1 MPEPEIIEYFHS
13 VHLVE
18 DKCKGCV
25 NCIKR
30 CPTEAIR
37 VRDGKAHIIEARCI
51 DCGECVRICPNQ
63 AKTVV
68 ADSLARLQ
76 DFSFNVALPAPAI
89 YSQFREGTQPERV
102 IATLKTIGFDHVVDV
117 AFGADLV
124 GGKIREA
131 IEDPSSIRP
140 LISSACPAV
149 VRLIQVRF
157 PNLVEHVLPIITPM
171 RAAAKLAKLQVH
183 EQFDVP
189 NERIGI
195 WFITPCPGKVSAINE
210 PAGYEDAIITG
221 AIPISEVY
229 PLLREKLLRDP
240 EEIERLTKDLR
251 RGTGLGVG
259 WARSG
264 GENQSINGGR
274 QIAVDGIHSVIQIL
288 EDVERGKLSDIDYI
302 EAQACIGGC
311 VGGVLTVENPFI
323 TRRRIRLLA
332 RDEAANELM
341 QAQSNDALAQEHP
354 ELVEGGAE
362 TDRILAELMAN
373 DDWFRHDI
381 PLEPRPTLKLDE
393 DMAKAMRKMDQMA
406 HILDSLPGLDCG
418 SCGAPNC
425 QALAEDVVRGLATE
439 MDCVFK
445 LRERVRQLAG
455 EMVELSE
462 KVPPAMGHTTKKP
475 VELNGIGEHSPGTG
489 PKSED

>member
-1 MPEPEIIEYFHS
+1 MPDPERNEYFHS

-25 NCIKR
+25 NCIKH

-63 AKTVV
+63 AKTVL
-68 ADSLARLQ
+68 ADTMGRLK
-76 DFSFNVALPAPAI
+76 DFGFNVALPAPAI
-89 YSQFREGTQPERV
+89 YSQFREGTPPDRV
-102 IATLKTIGFDHVVDV
+102 IATLKAIGFDHVVDV

-124 GGKIREA
+124 GQKIREM
-131 IEDPSSIRP
+131 IESPNGVRP
-140 LISSACPAV
+140 WISSACPAV

-171 RAAAKLAKLQVH
+171 RAAAKLAKLQVSQELGVH
-183 EQFDVP
+183 ED
-189 NERIGI
+189 RIGI
-195 WFITPCPGKVSAINE
+195 WFITPCPGKVSAVNE

-221 AIPISEVY
+221 AIPIAEVY
-229 PLLREKLLRDP
+229 PLLREKLVRDP
-240 EEIERLTKDLR
+240 DEIERLSSELR
-251 RGTGLGVG
+251 RGSGLGIG

-264 GENQSINGGR
+264 GENQSIGGGR

-302 EAQACIGGC
+302 EAQACVGGC

-332 RDEAANELM
+332 
-341 QAQSNDALAQEHP
+341 NDDSEPGLAEP
-354 ELVEGGAE
+354 TGTES
-362 TDRILAELMAN
+362 TPSPMDRIVAEVTAN
-373 DDWFRHDI
+373 DDWFQHDR
-381 PLEPRPTLKLDE
+381 PVEPRPTLKLDE

-406 HILDSLPGLDCG
+406 RIVESLPGLDCG

-445 LRERVRQLAG
+445 LRERVRQLAS
-455 EMVELSE
+455 EMFELSE
-462 KVPPAMGHTTKKP
+462 KVPPAMGHYANRP
-475 VELNGIGEHSPGTG
+475 VETDGIGEHSQATEPES
-489 PKSED
+489 KD

>member
-1 MPEPEIIEYFHS
+1 MLSLFRAFVIEKTAMQESEITEYFHS

-68 ADSLARLQ
+68 ADKLERLTE
-76 DFSFNVALPAPAI
+76 FKFNVALPAPAI
-89 YSQFREGTQPERV
+89 YSQFREGTTTEQV
-102 IATLKTIGFDHVVDV
+102 LATLRAIGFDYVVDV

-124 GGKIREA
+124 GIKIREA
-131 IEDPSSIRP
+131 IEASQAVRP

-157 PNLVEHVLPIITPM
+157 PNLVEHVLPIISPM
-171 RAAAKLAKLQVH
+171 RAAAKIAKARVSK
-183 EQFDVP
+183 EFGVS
-189 NERIGI
+189 NERIGL

-221 AIPISEVY
+221 AIPIAEVY
-229 PLLREKLLRDP
+229 PLLREKLVRDP
-240 EEIERLTKDLR
+240 DEITRLAGELS

-264 GENQSINGGR
+264 GENQGIGGGR

-302 EAQACIGGC
+302 EAQACVGGC

-332 RDEAANELM
+332 QEPSEAETAEREKITAEMAANDGWF
-341 QAQSNDALAQEHP
+341 SH
-354 ELVEGGAE
+354 
-362 TDRILAELMAN
+362 DRPIV
-373 DDWFRHDI
+373 
-381 PLEPRPTLKLDE
+381 PRPTLKLDD
-393 DMAKAMRKMDQMA
+393 DMAVAMRKMEQMEQ
-406 HILDSLPGLDCG
+406 ILESLPGLDCG

-445 LRERVRQLAG
+445 LRERVRQLAS
-455 EMVELSE
+455 EMFELSD
-462 KVPPAMGHTTKKP
+462 KVPPAMGHQINKSA
-475 VELNGIGEHSPGTG
+475 ENNAIGEHSPVSG
-489 PKSED
+489 PDTED

>member
-1 MPEPEIIEYFHS
+1 MREPEITEYFHS
-13 VHLVE
+13 VHLLE
-18 DKCKGCV
+18 DKCQGCV

-37 VRDGKAHIIEARCI
+37 VRDGKAHIVEARCI

-68 ADSLARLQ
+68 ADTLGRLKEF
-76 DFSFNVALPAPAI
+76 DYNIALPAPAI
-89 YSQFREGTQPERV
+89 YSQFREGTAPERV
-102 IATLKTIGFDHVVDV
+102 IATLKATGFDHVVDV
-117 AFGADLV
+117 AFAADLV
-124 GGKIREA
+124 AQKIREA
-131 IEDPSSIRP
+131 IEAPSSVRP

-157 PNLVEHVLPIITPM
+157 PNLIEHVLPIITPM
-171 RAAAKLAKLQVH
+171 RAAAKLAKLQAEVLY
-183 EQFDVP
+183 DVP
-189 NERIGI
+189 IDRVGI

-210 PAGYEDAIITG
+210 PAGYEDTIITG
-221 AIPISEVY
+221 AIPIAEVY
-229 PLLREKLLRDP
+229 PVLREKLVRDP
-240 EEIERLTKDLR
+240 DEIEHLAHYLR
-251 RGTGLGVG
+251 RGSGLGIG

-288 EDVERGKLSDIDYI
+288 EDVERGKLSEIEYI
-302 EAQACIGGC
+302 EAQACVGGC

-332 RDEAANELM
+332 QDEPDVSEMEYAGAAEDSSKENEIS
-341 QAQSNDALAQEHP
+341 QII
-354 ELVEGGAE
+354 AE
-362 TDRILAELMAN
+362 AVGNEA
-373 DDWFRHDI
+373 WFRHDV

-393 DMAKAMRKMDQMA
+393 DMATAMRKMDQMA
-406 HILDSLPGLDCG
+406 HIVDSLPGLDCG

-462 KVPPAMGHTTKKP
+462 KVPPAMGHNVRKP
-475 VELNGIGEHSPGTG
+475 VELDGIGEHSQTTEPET
-489 PKSED
+489 KD

>member
-1 MPEPEIIEYFHS
+1 MMESEITEYFHS
-13 VHLVE
+13 VHLLE

-25 NCIKR
+25 NCIKH

-68 ADSLARLQ
+68 ADTLERLKS
-76 DFSFNVALPAPAI
+76 FRFNVALPAPAI
-89 YSQFREGTQPERV
+89 YSQFREGTRPEQV
-102 IATLKTIGFDHVVDV
+102 LATLRAIGFDYVVDV
-117 AFGADLV
+117 AFGADMV
-124 GGKIREA
+124 GAQIREA
-131 IEDPSSIRP
+131 ISRSSTTRP

-157 PNLVEHVLPIITPM
+157 PNLVEHVLPVITPM
-171 RAAAKLAKLQVH
+171 RAAAKIAKLQVH
-183 EQFDVP
+183 RLFDAAD
-189 NERIGI
+189 ERIGI

-210 PAGYEDAIITG
+210 PAGYEDALITG

-229 PLLREKLLRDP
+229 PLVREKLIREP
-240 EEIERLTKDLR
+240 AEIDRLTKDVR
-251 RGTGLGVG
+251 IGTGLGVG
-259 WARSG
+259 WGRSG
-264 GENQSINGGR
+264 GENQSIGGGR

-332 RDEAANELM
+332 QDEL
-341 QAQSNDALAQEHP
+341 DASQFAEC
-354 ELVEGGAE
+354 ERMTAEVLVEPE
-362 TDRILAELMAN
+362 WFLHDRPIL
-373 DDWFRHDI
+373 
-381 PLEPRPTLKLDE
+381 PRPTLKLDD
-393 DMAKAMRKMDQMA
+393 DMATAMRKMEQMEK
-406 HILDSLPGLDCG
+406 ILESLPGLDCG

-439 MDCVFK
+439 MDCVFI

-455 EMVELSE
+455 EMVELAE
-462 KVPPAMGHTTKKP
+462 KVPPAMGHTTRKS
-475 VELNGIGEHSPGTG
+475 VGEDAIGEHSPGAG
-489 PKSED
+489 LEGKI

>member
-1 MPEPEIIEYFHS
+1 MLEAEIQEYFHS

-63 AKTVV
+63 AKTVI
-68 ADSLARLQ
+68 ADKLERLAE
-76 DFSFNVALPAPAI
+76 FKFNVALPAPAI
-89 YSQFREGTQPERV
+89 YSQFREGTRPEQV
-102 IATLKTIGFDHVVDV
+102 LATLRAIGFDYVVDV

-124 GGKIREA
+124 GVKIREA
-131 IEDPSSIRP
+131 IETSQVERP

-157 PNLVEHVLPIITPM
+157 PNLVEHVLPIISPM
-171 RAAAKLAKLQVH
+171 RAAAKIAKARLSGG
-183 EQFDVP
+183 DIMSP
-189 NERIGI
+189 PDSRERIGM

-221 AIPISEVY
+221 AIPISDVY

-240 EEIERLTKDLR
+240 AEIERLTHDLH
-251 RGTGLGVG
+251 RGSGLGVG

-264 GENQSINGGR
+264 GENQGIGGGR

-332 RDEAANELM
+332 QEPDEAEVAEI
-341 QAQSNDALAQEHP
+341 DKLA
-354 ELVEGGAE
+354 AE
-362 TDRILAELMAN
+362 YAAN
-373 DDWFRHDI
+373 DGWFSHDQPI
-381 PLEPRPTLKLDE
+381 VPRPTLKLDD
-393 DMAKAMRKMDQMA
+393 DMAVAMRKMEQMER
-406 HILDSLPGLDCG
+406 ILESLPGLDCG

-462 KVPPAMGHTTKKP
+462 KVPPAMGHSIKKP
-475 VELNGIGEHSPGTG
+475 VVNDAIGEHSPESG
-489 PKSED
+489 PETKDTDQG

>member
-1 MPEPEIIEYFHS
+1 MPESEIIEYFHS
-13 VHLVE
+13 VHLLE

-30 CPTEAIR
+30 CPTEALR

-63 AKTVV
+63 AKTVI
-68 ADSLARLQ
+68 ADTLEGLKNYK
-76 DFSFNVALPAPAI
+76 FNVALPAPAI
-89 YSQFREGTQPERV
+89 YSQFREGTRPEQV
-102 IATLKTIGFDHVVDV
+102 IATLRAIGFDYVVDV

-124 GGKIREA
+124 GQKIREA
-131 IEDPSSIRP
+131 IESSSDTRP
-140 LISSACPAV
+140 MISSACPAV

-157 PNLVEHVLPIITPM
+157 PNLVEHVLPVISPM
-171 RAAAKLAKLQVH
+171 RAAAKIAKLQISR
-183 EQFDVP
+183 EFDIAKD
-189 NERIGI
+189 RIGI

-210 PAGYEDAIITG
+210 PAGYEDAIISG

-229 PLLREKLLRDP
+229 PLLREKLIRDP
-240 EEIERLTKDLR
+240 AEIERLTKDLHC
-251 RGTGLGVG
+251 GTGLGVG

-264 GENQSINGGR
+264 GENQGIGSGR

-302 EAQACIGGC
+302 EAQACVGGC

-323 TRRRIRLLA
+323 TRRRIRILA
-332 RDEAANELM
+332 NDLNDEDGAAESDKLANEIL
-341 QAQSNDALAQEHP
+341 SK
-354 ELVEGGAE
+354 EG
-362 TDRILAELMAN
+362 
-373 DDWFRHDI
+373 WFMHDQPI
-381 PLEPRPTLKLDE
+381 EPRPTLKLDN
-393 DMAKAMRKMDQMA
+393 DMATAMRKMEQMA
-406 HILDSLPGLDCG
+406 TIVDSLPGLDCG

-462 KVPPAMGHTTKKP
+462 KVPPAMGHSTKKP
-475 VELNGIGEHSPGTG
+475 VINDAIGEHSPTTK
-489 PKSED
+489 PESTD

>member
-1 MPEPEIIEYFHS
+1 MPEPELTEYFHS

-68 ADSLARLQ
+68 ADSLARLKE
-76 DFSFNVALPAPAI
+76 FAFNVALPSPAI

-102 IATLKTIGFDHVVDV
+102 IATLKAIGFDHVVDV

-124 GGKIREA
+124 GRKIKEA
-131 IEDPSSIRP
+131 IEEPSSIRP

-157 PNLVEHVLPIITPM
+157 PNLVDHVLSIITPM

-183 EQFDVP
+183 EQFDIP

-221 AIPISEVY
+221 AIPIAEVY
-229 PLLREKLLRDP
+229 PLLREKLIRDP
-240 EEIERLTKDLR
+240 EEIDRLAKNLH
-251 RGTGLGVG
+251 RGTGLGIG

-264 GENQSINGGR
+264 GENQSINAGR

-311 VGGVLTVENPFI
+311 VGGVLTIENPFI

-332 RDEAANELM
+332 NDEPDEAAVANWDKVSGDL
-341 QAQSNDALAQEHP
+341 L
-354 ELVEGGAE
+354 
-362 TDRILAELMAN
+362 AN
-373 DDWFRHDI
+373 DDWFKHDR
-381 PLEPRPTLKLDE
+381 PLEPRPTLKLDD

-455 EMVELSE
+455 EMLELSE
-462 KVPPAMGHTTKKP
+462 KVPPAMGHTVKKP
-475 VELNGIGEHSPGTG
+475 VELDGIGEHSPATG
-489 PKSED
+489 PEKDD

>member
-1 MPEPEIIEYFHS
+1 MHESELIEYFHS
-13 VHLVE
+13 VHLME

-63 AKTVV
+63 AKIVV
-68 ADSLARLQ
+68 ADSIERLKLYKY
-76 DFSFNVALPAPAI
+76 NVALPAPAI
-89 YSQFREGTQPERV
+89 YSQFREGTRPDQV
-102 IATLKTIGFDHVVDV
+102 LATLLFIGFDYVVDV

-124 GGKIREA
+124 GRKIREA
-131 IEDPSSIRP
+131 IEKPGGIRP

-157 PNLVEHVLPIITPM
+157 PNLVEHILPVISPM
-171 RAAAKLAKLQVH
+171 RAAAKIAKQQVSR
-183 EQFDVP
+183 ELDVS
-189 NERIGI
+189 NDRIGI

-210 PAGYEDAIITG
+210 PAGYEDAIISG

-229 PLLREKLLRDP
+229 PLIREKLIREPAQVDELAQ
-240 EEIERLTKDLR
+240 RLH
-251 RGTGLGVG
+251 RGSGMGIG
-259 WARSG
+259 WARAG
-264 GENQSINGGR
+264 GENQSIGGSK

-323 TRRRIRLLA
+323 TRRRIRILATEGASEEERIRNDELA
-332 RDEAANELM
+332 REM
-341 QAQSNDALAQEHP
+341 LARE
-354 ELVEGGAE
+354 
-362 TDRILAELMAN
+362 
-373 DDWFRHDI
+373 DWFHHDRPI
-381 PLEPRPTLKLDE
+381 EPRPTLKLDD
-393 DMAKAMRKMDQMA
+393 DMATAIRKMEQMEQ
-406 HILDSLPGLDCG
+406 ILDSLPGLDCG

-455 EMVELSE
+455 EMMELAE
-462 KVPPAMGHTTKKP
+462 KVPPAMGQTEKKP
-475 VELNGIGEHSPGTG
+475 EKKNELGEHSPEPGTQAAEPG
-489 PKSED
+489 ES